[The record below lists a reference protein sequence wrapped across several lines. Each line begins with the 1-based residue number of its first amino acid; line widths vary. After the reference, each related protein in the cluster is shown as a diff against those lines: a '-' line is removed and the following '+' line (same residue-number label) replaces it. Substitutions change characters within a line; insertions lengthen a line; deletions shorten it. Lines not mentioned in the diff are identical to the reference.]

1 MNIWYLCVLQLGSNW
16 PLDTWPC
23 WVFLWLQSWCPSLS
37 ERGSFSCPRSSGLL
51 FSVDSTSF
59 GIFLWFF
66 EHQKWI
72 VAVASWSYHIISM
85 CFWLADLLL
94 AEMRWFQMVD
104 PWKSRIRNPPFVAAK
119 LGPDLR
125 YRTIIAIEHGD
136 LSWIYPLKMVIFHSY
151 VSLPEGNSS
160 IISISF
166 EGWRRWQ

>member
-1 MNIWYLCVLQLGSNW
+1 MITGILRKPPYEHMISLCASTWQQLAAWHMAMLG
-16 PLDTWPC
+16 
-23 WVFLWLQSWCPSLS
+23 FLWLQSWCPSLS

-94 AEMRWFQMVD
+94 AEMRVIPNGWSLEIKDQE
-104 PWKSRIRNPPFVAAK
+104 SPFRCGEAW
-119 LGPDLR
+119 PR
-125 YRTIIAIEHGD
+125 PAISHH
-136 LSWIYPLKMVIFHSY
+136 HSY
-151 VSLPEGNSS
+151 WTWWFIVDLPIENGD
-160 IISISF
+160 F
-166 EGWRRWQ
+166 P